1 MNTNTQTLPS
11 PPSSQASTLPTYIIP
26 DNNAFTFPIQQN
38 TQTLHPSY
46 IPATSSHHLYPQNNN
61 NECNFPP
68 NSTNTNDSMTQL
80 PTKNS
85 MTMRLIF
92 QNVNGLPTTP
102 KHPKLD
108 SIQSFMAL
116 NQVDV
121 MGMSEVNVAWH
132 TIPTNNRLHSLTSEW
147 FETRHLSIAWNTHED
162 PLSTRQIGGVAL
174 ITTNSL
180 THQIIESGQD
190 PMALGRWTWTR
201 YRGQKGFTLRIISC
215 YRPVPNARGPLSAY
229 NQHRRFFLRQNNE
242 TCPRKQFM
250 ADLRIQLLAWQE
262 AGDAL
267 IVGGDWNDDI
277 STPDWKAF
285 WTSLGLTAAAV
296 FDDNP
301 QATYYRGV

>member
-1 MNTNTQTLPS
+1 MSPSRGGRLTQTPTQSNLAQHQAQASLQANVSSSISIPCSTSSIPLPSTLEDMNTTNTQTLPS
-11 PPSSQASTLPTYIIP
+11 PPSSQASALPTYIIP

-61 NECNFPP
+61 NERNFPP

-121 MGMSEVNVAWH
+121 MGVSEVNVAWH

-190 PMALGRWTWTR
+190 PTALGRWTWTR
-201 YRGQKGFTLRIISC
+201 YRGQKGFTL
-215 YRPVPNARGPLSAY
+215 
-229 NQHRRFFLRQNNE
+229 
-242 TCPRKQFM
+242 
-250 ADLRIQLLAWQE
+250 
-262 AGDAL
+262 
-267 IVGGDWNDDI
+267 
-277 STPDWKAF
+277 
-285 WTSLGLTAAAV
+285 
-296 FDDNP
+296 
-301 QATYYRGV
+301 